1 MFALFVGNLHPE
13 VSELMLVNRFCPAGP
28 IQSVHVCRD
37 RETGSSLGYAYVNF
51 YHRTDAEQALRL
63 FNFEL
68 LLERPMRVMWSRWE
82 PTAKVIKG
90 GNIIIKNLDLSI
102 DDAALFDTFSMFGRI
117 VSCKVVESK
126 GFGYIQFEAPE
137 AAAMAIER
145 VNGMLLKGR
154 QVTIEYFKPREE
166 RQVKEAHPSSQNQST
181 NLYIKNIDYSVD
193 TECMYMTF
201 AQFGTITSAKVIMA
215 NGCSKGFGFVC
226 FKSSQDA
233 MRAMNAMNGM
243 MWGRKKVY
251 VGLAKNKKDRQPL
264 LQRTNSVEPV
274 ETAAPLDSVEPVET
288 AAPLDSVE
296 AVETAAPLESVEAV
310 ETAAPLDSVEAV
322 ETAAPLDSVEAVET
336 AAPLDSVED
345 VETAASIDSVKAA
358 ETGAPLDSA
367 EAAAPLDSAE
377 TAAPLDSVEASETA
391 APLDSVEA
399 VETAAPL
406 DSVETTAPLD
416 FVKAV
421 ETAAPLDSAKPA
433 APLESAE
440 MAAQENKV
448 EAGEMAVSE
457 DTVKGSLVTLE
468 LPNTTKLK
476 ASTSMEFLGKPE
488 DDL

>member
-1 MFALFVGNLHPE
+1 MFALFVGNLHPD

-37 RETGSSLGYAYVNF
+37 RQTGSSLGYAYVNF
-51 YHRTDAEQALRL
+51 HHRTDAEQALKL

-102 DDAALFDTFSMFGRI
+102 DDAALFDTFSMFGWI

-154 QVTIEYFKPREE
+154 QVTIEYFKPPEE
-166 RQVKEAHPSSQNQST
+166 RQVKDPRPSSQNQST
-181 NLYIKNIDYSVD
+181 NLYIKNMDYSID
-193 TECMYMTF
+193 TECLYMTF

-243 MWGRKKVY
+243 TWGTKKVY
-251 VGLAKNKKDRQPL
+251 VGLAKNKKDRQAL
-264 LQRTNSVEPV
+264 VQRTN
-274 ETAAPLDSVEPVET
+274 
-288 AAPLDSVE
+288 
-296 AVETAAPLESVEAV
+296 
-310 ETAAPLDSVEAV
+310 
-322 ETAAPLDSVEAVET
+322 
-336 AAPLDSVED
+336 
-345 VETAASIDSVKAA
+345 SVKAA
-358 ETGAPLDSA
+358 ETAAPLDSA
-367 EAAAPLDSAE
+367 EAAAPMDSAE
-377 TAAPLDSVEASETA
+377 TAAPLDSVEALETA
-391 APLDSVEA
+391 APLDSVKAVETAAPLDSVEMAAPLDSVKVVESAAPLDTAETAAPLDSLEA

-406 DSVETTAPLD
+406 DSVETAAPLD
-416 FVKAV
+416 SVKNVETAAPLDTAETAAPLDSLEAV
-421 ETAAPLDSAKPA
+421 ETAAPLDSVEIAAQLYSAETA
-433 APLESAE
+433 APLDSVKAAE
-440 MAAQENKV
+440 MAAPENKV
-448 EAGEMAVSE
+448 EAVEMAVSE
-457 DTVKGSLVTLE
+457 DTVKGSLATLE
-468 LPNTTKLK
+468 VPNTTELK
-476 ASTSMEFLGKPE
+476 AASTSTDFLGATRAHTHAHTQKQ
-488 DDL
+488 